1 MCIALRAPPEQLR
14 PEPPAEKRA
23 LIRLASLPAAFK
35 FHQHLRPTLPWR
47 STRGAMIPSLCPSL
61 WGWFSCSPRSPVP
74 SCIDTAPGLKALSP
88 VALASIAWVAMMYT
102 FFGGQVV
109 AKFEPEPDE
118 KVMEISLRTM
128 MNTLEQAPCF
138 FISMWLH
145 AIFVNPEIAGVL
157 GLFYVAA
164 RFFYG
169 YLYGMYG
176 QFTMAAELTTQPNCE
191 LLRPHSREPRTWAPV

>member
-1 MCIALRAPPEQLR
+1 MAKYPWGDDTFPMPVFMGLVFVLSPITGAILYMVGNDAAV
-14 PEPPAEKRA
+14 AEDA
-23 LIRLASLPAAFK
+23 
-35 FHQHLRPTLPWR
+35 
-47 STRGAMIPSLCPSL
+47 
-61 WGWFSCSPRSPVP
+61 
-74 SCIDTAPGLKALSP
+74 APGLKALSP